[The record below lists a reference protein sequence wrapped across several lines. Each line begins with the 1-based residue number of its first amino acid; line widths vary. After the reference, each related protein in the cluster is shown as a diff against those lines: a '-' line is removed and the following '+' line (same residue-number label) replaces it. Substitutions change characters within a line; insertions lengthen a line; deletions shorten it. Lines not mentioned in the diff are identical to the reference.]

1 MFFSQ
6 WKVSLN
12 IYRKEPKKSV
22 LFILIHIFFCAE
34 MLSQQTPEQQKQT
47 GMQSVSTF
55 EESSTGIESKRE
67 KTEPDYTENQ
77 SVDLLAKDCVNYCK
91 SNGIENPAE
100 ILHYAQSP
108 IVTGRPLDVQDVTV
122 NLEGET
128 NFILINRQ
136 DVLRSA
142 MEEVQFLKD
151 PRLTLAVGFY
161 GESAE
166 DYGGPR
172 KEFFRLCLR
181 EIKAKYF
188 DNGLK
193 DHLSNDY
200 STIGL
205 IMVLSTL
212 QNGSIPRFLKEDHL
226 QALFS
231 SGEPSNP
238 CISKLRF
245 GFKTLGLYQIGN
257 GIPNFLHLF
266 RPSESSALSR
276 RKLIV
281 LLPPN
286 FSEGG
291 SNVHRFESEIYDL
304 FSKYTRLA
312 ASGQRGSITL
322 GHILQFVTGT
332 DEEPP
337 LGFGVAPCI
346 EFVEAASH
354 GTNSHTECPFLPT
367 ANTCANI
374 LYLPRRAK
382 DVLLPSEEQL
392 FNLYDLAFAN
402 AFFGNL

>member
-1 MFFSQ
+1 
-6 WKVSLN
+6 
-12 IYRKEPKKSV
+12 
-22 LFILIHIFFCAE
+22 

-100 ILHYAQSP
+100 ILHYAQSL

-166 DYGGPR
+166 DYGGQR